1 MTAARRAEIMASPAL
16 ERRNLRA
23 AALAAAVFALLLAP
37 AAAADGLDGAKAA
50 GYIGEQRNGL
60 LGLVKADAPADV
72 KALVESINE
81 KRNQRYAAIAEKNGT
96 TASAVAARAGEKAIA
111 KTVPG
116 NYVQN
121 ASGEWVKK

>member
-1 MTAARRAEIMASPAL
+1 MASPAR

-23 AALAAAVFALLLAP
+23 VALAAAAFALLIAP
-37 AAAADGLDGAKAA
+37 AATADGLDDAKAA

-60 LGLVKADAPADV
+60 LGLVKADAPAEV

-81 KRNQRYAAIAEKNGT
+81 KRNKGYAAIAEKNGT
-96 TASAVAARAGEKAIA
+96 TVAAVAVLAGEKAIA

-116 NYVQN
+116 NYIQN